1 MQNNQKNYCF
11 CILNFEVSEREV
23 FIQVI
28 ELSRMIWAGYVPYMG
43 DRRGACRHLMRMPKG
58 KGLLGRPRHTD
69 GRIILK
75 QIFKKWYGG
84 HGLD

>member
-1 MQNNQKNYCF
+1 MQNNQKNDCF

-28 ELSRMIWAGYVPYMG
+28 ELSRMIWAGYVPHMG
-43 DRRGACRHLMRMPKG
+43 GRRGAYRHLIRMPEG

-75 QIFKKWYGG
+75 WIFKK
-84 HGLD
+84 